1 MSECV
6 CVVLCVCLC
15 VSALFGFGTSQPY
28 NVFILYLYTIFTSAS
43 MWRFFLSL
51 VACMHASKTHHVV
64 PIQTHRYAARHTS
77 EHNSRVWCS
86 A

>member
-51 VACMHASKTHHVV
+51 VACMHACIKDTSCSTHTDTQVCSKTHVRT
-64 PIQTHRYAARHTS
+64 Q
-77 EHNSRVWCS
+77 
-86 A
+86 